1 MTRTLVPGN
10 NPAARAKTDGGK
22 AERGFALVDALL
34 CLFICGIILGIVAN
48 SQAVRRR
55 ALTELTEYAGRLIE
69 ERNRIDGER
78 TGLNEK
84 Q

>member
-1 MTRTLVPGN
+1 MLVRGNDPAVRT
-10 NPAARAKTDGGK
+10 KTGGGK
-22 AERGFALVDALL
+22 ADRGFALVDALL
-34 CLFICGIILGIVAN
+34 CLFICGIIFGIAAN

-55 ALTELTEYAGRLIE
+55 ALAELTEHTGRLIE

-78 TGLNEK
+78 TGINEK

>member
-1 MTRTLVPGN
+1 N
-10 NPAARAKTDGGK
+10 GK
-22 AERGFALVDALL
+22 ADRGFALVDALL
-34 CLFICGIILGIVAN
+34 CLFICGIIFGIAAN

-55 ALTELTEYAGRLIE
+55 ALAELAEHTGRLIE

-78 TGLNEK
+78 TGIDEK